1 NIVPII
7 GGMLVFGERLPAS
20 WIEAGMRVGAFLL
33 TVTAGALLAGSGVQ
47 LPTEPVV
54 VRAAAG
60 S

>member
-1 NIVPII
+1 
-7 GGMLVFGERLPAS
+7 
-20 WIEAGMRVGAFLL
+20 MRVGAFLL